1 MSVFA
6 GPPLWG
12 SSWGSAS
19 NLFPLPLSIADIALD
34 GNVLDVTVENGIFD
48 APVTLRRGAHT
59 TLSFDILGADLGK
72 PYFVG
77 KPGAFR
83 NLSPS
88 ARIFLGTD
96 RVVLYCDPAAR
107 IKNPVFSSRAPTG
120 HVAVMVPPS
129 SQSANL
135 TQGRMRITLILDDIL
150 DGSTVALWGVTF
162 IPALVVV
169 E

>member
-1 MSVFA
+1 VSVLA

-12 SSWGSAS
+12 SSGELVS
-19 NLFPLPLSIADIALD
+19 NLFPLSLSIANIALD
-34 GNVLDVTVENGIFD
+34 GNTLDVAIENGVFD
-48 APVTLRRGAHT
+48 APVALRQGVHT
-59 TLSFDILGADLGK
+59 TLSFDILGADLGR

-83 NLSPS
+83 DLPPS